1 MSAERRSL
9 DAGRERDSRDSPAYV
24 ADGSDEGLRN
34 NDDGNHHAG
43 VTPGADVAPMADGQ
57 GDEEARSSGS
67 SNVGNNVW
75 ASGSETRGDRMPE
88 IGRLDLS
95 HQNKRGAMTRE
106 GGAAQIY

>member
-1 MSAERRSL
+1 MQDDEVL

-57 GDEEARSSGS
+57 GNGTRSSS
-67 SNVGNNVW
+67 SSDVENGEW

-95 HQNKRGAMTRE
+95 HQNKGGAMARE
-106 GGAAQIY
+106 GGAAQT